1 MNACRT
7 RDTLNHIHITV
18 TDHFPK
24 KKECQRLKCL
34 ISNVPDHNALN
45 DGCSLAIDE
54 YCHQELAK

>member
-54 YCHQELAK
+54 YCH